1 MIELQVFVCLLACV
15 AVCSATFGKFG
26 GGGGGGG
33 GGWSSGGG
41 GGGGNG
47 WSSGG
52 GGGSS
57 KGKKCFR
64 IYKWKKLKIKSKDE
78 IF

>member
-1 MIELQVFVCLLACV
+1 MCLLACV

-33 GGWSSGGG
+33 
-41 GGGGNG
+41 

-57 KGKKCFR
+57 RGNDNEKF
-64 IYKWKKLKIKSKDE
+64 LKV
-78 IF
+78 

>member
-1 MIELQVFVCLLACV
+1 MCLLACI

-33 GGWSSGGG
+33 GGWSG
-41 GGGGNG
+41 
-47 WSSGG
+47 GG

-57 KGKKCFR
+57 KGIESWKILKVKK
-64 IYKWKKLKIKSKDE
+64 
-78 IF
+78 

>member
-1 MIELQVFVCLLACV
+1 MCLLACV

-41 GGGGNG
+41 GG
-47 WSSGG
+47 
-52 GGGSS
+52 SS
-57 KGKKCFR
+57 KGNATAR
-64 IYKWKKLKIKSKDE
+64 VIKVKSVIEKQLNSN
-78 IF
+78 